1 MTPDLK
7 PRFPGKKL
15 VMVITHD
22 DPESDDMAALLEE
35 QLKSVF
41 VDKLGYDVIGVIN
54 YRCGRNSSSAR
65 EDPEVIMQARELG
78 RLL

>member
-1 MTPDLK
+1 MTEYFQFDNS
-7 PRFPGKKL
+7 
-15 VMVITHD
+15 IIHD

-54 YRCGRNSSSAR
+54 YRCGRNSNSAR